1 MPPRLP
7 EPRAKNVRT
16 GATSARQAAR
26 DAARKLEQAGVPEP
40 APSAEVL
47 LSELLG
53 IGRGEIALYEKP
65 LTEEQA
71 RRYEAWISR
80 RLEREPVQRIL
91 GYAYFRHLKLDLNED
106 TLIPRPDSES
116 VVDLALERVDL
127 RGGSCRVLDVGTG
140 SGAIA
145 ISIAQERPL
154 CDVHATDVSEAV
166 LEIARHN
173 VVRNGAKVCF
183 HRADVAS
190 GLQFLNGTVDLLVSN
205 PPYVAEFSAE
215 RRLAPEVLEWDP
227 PAALYGGADEYAF
240 FKRIFAEAPP
250 LLADGADVVLEVG
263 DGQAEAVLDLGRR
276 AGFVPLDTRLDL
288 AGTLRAVLLRWES

>member
-1 MPPRLP
+1 
-7 EPRAKNVRT
+7 VRT
-16 GATSARQAAR
+16 RATSARQAAR

-53 IGRGEIALYEKP
+53 IGRVEIALDERS
-65 LTEEQA
+65 LTDEQA

-154 CDVHATDVSEAV
+154 CEVHATDVSEAV

-173 VVRNGAKVCF
+173 VVQNGAKVCF